1 MAMADDVIL
10 GKAETVNRCVKRIKE
25 IYQGHE
31 KDFLKNFD
39 KQDAVVL
46 NLQRACESSIDL
58 AAHIVRIKHLGL
70 PKISTDVFTLLAD
83 NKIISDALCKNMR
96 AMVGFRNIAVHEY
109 TKLDLNI
116 VRNIIENHLS
126 DFLNFIKVML
136 SL

>member
-1 MAMADDVIL
+1 MGMMDDVIL
-10 GKAETVNRCVKRIKE
+10 GKAETINRCIKRIKE

-31 KDFLKNFD
+31 NDFLRNFD

-58 AAHIVRIKHLGL
+58 AAHIIRVKHLGL

-83 NKIISDALCKNMR
+83 NKIITDDLCKSMR

-116 VRNIIENHLS
+116 VKNIIENHLS
-126 DFLNFIKVML
+126 DFLTFIKVML
-136 SL
+136 PL